1 VTLNSLRMLAWLL
14 SRLRHACSGGAP
26 PSKSNCS
33 ESKFPTPDA
42 SQHQTTQ
49 QTTGKR
55 ETKRIRERASADAG
69 AKSGAGSPAAARSG
83 RHTPPPA
90 TSSSG
95 SGTCGRS
102 PSRPLASKCYLPLLT
117 PQHPGRGH
125 CRSPTDA
132 ILPAPRP
139 LCSTGQSRRFAGR
152 TPSSCASPAATG
164 IPGGTPPHRPASPQ
178 IDSAGAL
185 GIGWSLPPRSRE
197 RRGGAP
203 AGLDRIQPV
212 SVALPAPPLLPFL
225 FARWCAVESFSTS
238 GEGAK
243 KSTAHALV
251 PPEGEGLRFWKRGR
265 KWLQPAY
272 RPRAYGWGVLLV
284 LVGRWVA
291 VPIRELERAVY

>member
-1 VTLNSLRMLAWLL
+1 MKVTLNSLRMLAWLL

-55 ETKRIRERASADAG
+55 ETKRIRERASADVG

-132 ILPAPRP
+132 ILPAPRSADRGCAAP
-139 LCSTGQSRRFAGR
+139 PVFHRPIQKIRGPDALLMRIPRGDRDPRRH
-152 TPSSCASPAATG
+152 PSSSARVPADRFGRRPRDRLVASAAV
-164 IPGGTPPHRPASPQ
+164 
-178 IDSAGAL
+178 AGATRRRA
-185 GIGWSLPPRSRE
+185 GWIGPNPT
-197 RRGGAP
+197 G
-203 AGLDRIQPV
+203 
-212 SVALPAPPLLPFL
+212 
-225 FARWCAVESFSTS
+225 
-238 GEGAK
+238 
-243 KSTAHALV
+243 
-251 PPEGEGLRFWKRGR
+251 
-265 KWLQPAY
+265 
-272 RPRAYGWGVLLV
+272 
-284 LVGRWVA
+284 
-291 VPIRELERAVY
+291 